1 VAVSVAYKRL
11 EALTSAGI
19 KDERSFEMSDR
30 FLSSVVVL
38 LAVLTLSSAA
48 LAQTTA
54 TQSAE
59 SKSTVFTGTHHEGSV
74 PHHDISGVWMIS
86 PGGNSSTSFHEPPS
100 SFLQPWALA
109 KLNAEPIAL
118 RKDLPEAH
126 AGTGSALGKDANIS
140 CSQISLTEFI
150 TKQKPI
156 EIVQTPQRIFMFFEY
171 EHTYR
176 EIWIDGRELPKDPD
190 PSYLGYSVG
199 RWDGDTLVVDSVG
212 FSDKTVLNGMPH
224 SDALHFVE
232 RYRRPNLDTLE
243 LSMTADDSKAYTKPW
258 IVGPVDLVWHPDWN
272 LVEAFCLQENND
284 AFKEAVMKPANSEG
298 TAPHARGTGKA
309 GNKDDK

>member
-1 VAVSVAYKRL
+1 
-11 EALTSAGI
+11 
-19 KDERSFEMSDR
+19 MSNRR
-30 FLSSVVVL
+30 FLISIFALV
-38 LAVLTLSSAA
+38 AVLTFSSAE
-48 LAQTTA
+48 LAQTTG

-59 SKSTVFTGTHHEGSV
+59 SKSAVFTGTHHEGSV
-74 PHHDISGVWMIS
+74 PPHDISGVWMIS
-86 PGGNSSTSFHEPPS
+86 PGRNSSARFHEPPS

-109 KLNAEPIAL
+109 RLNAEPIAL
-118 RKDLPEAH
+118 RKDLPASH
-126 AGTGSALGKDANIS
+126 AGTGSALGKDETIS
-140 CSQISLTEFI
+140 CSQISLTDFI

-176 EIWIDGRELPKDPD
+176 EIWMDGRELPKDPD
-190 PSYLGYSVG
+190 PSYFGYSVG
-199 RWDGDTLVVDSVG
+199 RWEGDTLVVESVG

-243 LSMTADDSKAYTKPW
+243 LSMAADDSKAYTKPW
-258 IVGPVDLVWHPDWN
+258 TAGPVNLVWHPDWN
-272 LVEAFCLQENND
+272 LVEAFCLQENNN
-284 AFKEAVMKPANSEG
+284 AFQEAVIKPANAEG
-298 TAPHARGTGKA
+298 TAPHVRGTDKP